1 MLILPELLVVGK
13 KSGDAHLSHLLDQ
26 KSELALGEYA
36 LPSGIYPL
44 ECLDEIGE

>member
-1 MLILPELLVVGK
+1 MLTLPELLVVGK
-13 KSGDAHLSHLLDQ
+13 KPGDAHSGHLLDQ

-36 LPSGIYPL
+36 LPGVIYSL